1 MNMKTPAILLSLA
14 IVGIMAA
21 CNNRTQT
28 SNQDSIP
35 AGDTGLTQDVAQD
48 INKDVLTDDSLRDDS
63 RNITKAAEDGLYEVK
78 LTSSA
83 KTKASA
89 ASVKELADHMQ
100 KAHEKLNQ
108 QLAELATKKNVT
120 IPSALEESKEKD
132 IAKILEKTGKD
143 FDKAFVDDLI
153 DKHEKA
159 IDLFEKTSQN
169 AQDPE
174 VKDWFTKTL
183 PELRSHLEMAKTEQA
198 KLK

>member
-1 MNMKTPAILLSLA
+1 MKTPAILLSFA
-14 IVGIMAA
+14 IAGMITA
-21 CNNRTQT
+21 CNNNANTN
-28 SNQDSIP
+28 NQDSIP

-48 INKDVLTDDSLRDDS
+48 INKDVLSGDSLRDDAK
-63 RNITKAAEDGLYEVK
+63 NITKAAEDGLYEVK

-83 KTKASA
+83 KTKANS
-89 ASVKELADHMQ
+89 ASVKKLADHMQ

-108 QLAELATKKNVT
+108 QLAELASKKNVT
-120 IPSALEESKEKD
+120 IPSAIEESKEKD
-132 IAKILEKTGKD
+132 IANILEKTGKD
-143 FDKAFVDDLI
+143 FDKAFVDELV

-159 IDLFEKTSQN
+159 IDLFEKTAEN

-174 VKDWFTKTL
+174 VKDWFSKTL

>member
-1 MNMKTPAILLSLA
+1 MKTPAILLTFALA
-14 IVGIMAA
+14 GMMAA
-21 CNNRTQT
+21 CNNNARNN
-28 SNQDSIP
+28 NQDSIP
-35 AGDTGLTQDVAQD
+35 AEDTGLTQDMAQD
-48 INKDVLTDDSLRDDS
+48 MNRDVLSDDSLRDDS
-63 RNITKAAEDGLYEVK
+63 KNITKAAEDGLYEVK
-78 LTSSA
+78 LTSSGKA
-83 KTKASA
+83 KASS
-89 ASVKELADHMQ
+89 ASVKKLAEHMQ

-120 IPSALEESKEKD
+120 IPTALEASKEKD
-132 IAKILEKTGKD
+132 IANILEKTGTD
-143 FDKAFVDDLI
+143 FDKAFVDELI

-174 VKDWFTKTL
+174 VRDWFTKTL